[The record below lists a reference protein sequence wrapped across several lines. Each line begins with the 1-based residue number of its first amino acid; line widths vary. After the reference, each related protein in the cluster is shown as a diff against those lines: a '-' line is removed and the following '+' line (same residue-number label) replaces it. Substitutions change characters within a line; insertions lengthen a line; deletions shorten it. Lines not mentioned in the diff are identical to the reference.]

1 MDSADTIFALSSGAP
16 PAAIAVIRI
25 SGDRALSA
33 VKDLAGSL
41 PPARRASLR
50 RLANSD
56 GVVLDDALVITF
68 PGPNTATGEDLAEL
82 HLHGGRAVVRGV
94 EAALAAMPGLRS
106 AEPGEFTRRA
116 FHNDR
121 MDLNETEGLA
131 DLLAAETEWQRRG
144 ALQMA
149 GGAFSKAVEAWRED
163 LLGLSGTVEALLD
176 FSDEDDVSPEENINI
191 SMRCNELHDVIQHHL
206 AVPSAQKLHEGLRV
220 VIAGPPNSG
229 KSTLLNALV
238 AREAAIV
245 SDIAGTTRD
254 LIDVPV
260 AFEGI
265 PFILTDTAG
274 LRDDTSDEIESIGI
288 GRAEAAIEAAD
299 ILLWLG
305 DETMGP
311 THATG
316 LEIEAKADDPSH
328 ITKSASALKLS
339 AKTSDGLAELVRWLT
354 ATAKTLLPPPDS
366 FAINAR
372 QATLLADTARSL
384 SDAAHATDLLVTGEE
399 LRQARL
405 SLDAL
410 TGRASTEDMLDA
422 LFGRFCIGK

>member
-25 SGDRALSA
+25 SGSQALDA
-33 VKDLAGSL
+33 VKQLAGSL
-41 PPARRASLR
+41 PPERRASMR
-50 RLANSD
+50 RLASSD
-56 GVVLDDALVITF
+56 NVLLDDALVVIF

-82 HLHGGRAVVRGV
+82 HLHGGRAVVRSV
-94 EAALAAMPGLRS
+94 EAALAALPGLRR
-106 AEPGEFTRRA
+106 AFPGEFTRRA
-116 FHNDR
+116 FLNNR
-121 MDLNETEGLA
+121 IDLNEAEGLA
-131 DLLAAETEWQRRG
+131 DLLVAETEWQRRS

-149 GGAFSKAVEAWRED
+149 GGAFNTAVEGWRED
-163 LLGLSGTVEALLD
+163 LLGVSATVEVLLD

-191 SMRCNELHDVIQHHL
+191 TKRCNELHDVINRHL
-206 AVPSAQKLHEGLRV
+206 AVPGAQKLHEGLRV

-238 AREAAIV
+238 SREAAIV

-260 AFEGI
+260 AFDGI
-265 PFILTDTAG
+265 PFVLTDTAG
-274 LRDDTSDEIESIGI
+274 LRHDTNDEIENIGI
-288 GRAEAAIEAAD
+288 VRAQAAIEAAD
-299 ILLWLG
+299 IVLWLG
-305 DETMGP
+305 IESEGP
-311 THATG
+311 AHANS
-316 LEIEAKADDPSH
+316 LEIEAKSDDPSH
-328 ITKSASALKLS
+328 VAKSPSSLKVS
-339 AKTSDGLAELVRWLT
+339 AKTTDGLAELIQRLT
-354 ATAKTLLPPPDS
+354 AIAKTLLPPLDS

-372 QATLLADTARSL
+372 QTALLTDTARSL
-384 SDAAHATDLLVTGEE
+384 AVAAHASDLLVTAEE

>member
-1 MDSADTIFALSSGAP
+1 MDNADTIFALSSGAP

-25 SGDRALSA
+25 SGDQALSA
-33 VKDLAGSL
+33 VKELAGSL

-56 GVVLDDALVITF
+56 GVVFDDALVVIF

-94 EAALAAMPGLRS
+94 EAALGAMSGLRL

-116 FHNDR
+116 FLNGR
-121 MDLNETEGLA
+121 MDLNEAEGLA

-149 GGAFSKAVEAWRED
+149 GGAFSKAIEVWRED

-191 SMRCNELHDVIQHHL
+191 SRRCMELHDVIQRHL

-238 AREAAIV
+238 SREAAIV

-265 PFILTDTAG
+265 PFVVTDTAG
-274 LRDDTSDEIESIGI
+274 LRNDTNDEIESIGI

-305 DETMGP
+305 DENMGP
-311 THATG
+311 AHANSF
-316 LEIEAKADDPSH
+316 EIEAKSDDPFH
-328 ITKSASALKLS
+328 TTKSASALKVS
-339 AKTSDGLAELVRWLT
+339 AKTTDGLAELIQCLT

-366 FAINAR
+366 FAVNAR
-372 QATLLADTARSL
+372 QTVLLADTARSL
-384 SDAAHATDLLVTGEE
+384 AAAAIASDLLVTAEE
-399 LRQARL
+399 LRQVRL